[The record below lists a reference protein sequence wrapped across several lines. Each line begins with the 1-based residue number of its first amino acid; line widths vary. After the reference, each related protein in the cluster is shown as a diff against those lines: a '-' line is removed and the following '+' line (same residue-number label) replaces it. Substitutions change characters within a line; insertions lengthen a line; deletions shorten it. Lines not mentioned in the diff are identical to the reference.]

1 VVIQDAVDTAQYTTV
16 FIPVWC
22 GVFYFLS
29 MHIANMFAFFYLFIW
44 D

>member
-1 VVIQDAVDTAQYTTV
+1 VVIQDAVDTAQQITV

-29 MHIANMFAFFYLFIW
+29 MHIANIFACFFFVRQ
-44 D
+44 